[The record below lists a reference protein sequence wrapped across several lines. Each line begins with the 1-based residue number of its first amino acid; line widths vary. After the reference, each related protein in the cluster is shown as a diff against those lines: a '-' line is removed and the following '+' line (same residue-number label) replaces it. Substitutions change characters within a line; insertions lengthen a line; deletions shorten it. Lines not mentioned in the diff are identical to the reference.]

1 MTKSILSCLSC
12 VSVLALVTAAAPVRA
27 GEQAAKDKHILR
39 SASSL
44 PNSTEDD
51 CETRIRRLDASEA
64 EGEERLAEKDGV
76 IRHCA
81 SQYKHDKTIERL
93 VKECA
98 KYEEQPVV
106 KRQSV
111 AECQLAAFNY
121 ANALH
126 TLKAEYRK

>member
-1 MTKSILSCLSC
+1 MTKSILCC
-12 VSVLALVTAAAPVRA
+12 VSILGLVAAANPAPA
-27 GEQAAKDKHILR
+27 GEQAAKDKHVLR
-39 SASSL
+39 SVSSL

-51 CETRIRRLDASEA
+51 CETRIRKLDASEA
-64 EGEERLAEKDGV
+64 EGEERLAEKNAV
-76 IRHCA
+76 IGRCA

-98 KYEEQPVV
+98 KYEEQAVV
-106 KRQSV
+106 KQQSV
-111 AECQLAAFNY
+111 AECQLAALNY